1 MVESTPSFARLVVA
15 LGKLPGIGQKTA
27 TRLAFF
33 ILRQSPAEA
42 EALATAIRELKE
54 KTRFCSNCFHLTET
68 DPCPLCTDPA
78 RDDRQLCVVEQPQD
92 LLAVE
97 RSRSFRGRYH
107 VLQGALSPLDGIG
120 PEQLRIKELL
130 VRLQDHA
137 VEEVVVATNFSV
149 EGEATALYLARLLHP
164 LGLRVT
170 RLAHG
175 IPLGSDLEY
184 IDEATVNRAVEGRRE
199 IGG

>member
-33 ILRQSPAEA
+33 ILRQSSAEA
-42 EALATAIRELKE
+42 EALAGAIRELKE
-54 KTRFCSNCFHLTET
+54 KTRFCSRCFHLTEA
-68 DPCPLCTDPA
+68 DPCSLCTDPG
-78 RDDRQLCVVEQPQD
+78 RDERQLCVVEQPQD

-199 IGG
+199 IGA